1 MVAAIREIKHNEE
14 ASRVLGLITEER
26 KNSQKN
32 INIASTYTSWKK
44 GGIGRR
50 KHDRSTM
57 EKLKNGDAPSLVS
70 NVEVMQLLRDR
81 IGARNAKKDESTEN
95 RRGPFQNRDWIEQTV
110 LTHLESSPAGETS
123 IDEIPKLAS
132 QLRRNPPDKKNENR
146 GTNMTSQ
153 ENFDRSLEGYGLTRG
168 EALQIINHMP
178 TTLVELH
185 LIIENIED
193 RPHLDD
199 EGTQAEL
206 LDLIASFRKD
216 AID

>member
-1 MVAAIREIKHNEE
+1 
-14 ASRVLGLITEER
+14 
-26 KNSQKN
+26 
-32 INIASTYTSWKK
+32 
-44 GGIGRR
+44 
-50 KHDRSTM
+50 M
-57 EKLKNGDAPSLVS
+57 ENLKNGDAPSLVS

-81 IGARNAKKDESTEN
+81 IGARNAKKDDSTEEN

-123 IDEIPKLAS
+123 FDEIPKLVS
-132 QLRRNPPDKKNENR
+132 RLRRNPSDKKKESG
-146 GTNMTSQ
+146 GTDVTSQ
-153 ENFDRSLEGYGLTRG
+153 ENLDRSLESYGLTKG

-199 EGTQAEL
+199 EETQQAL
-206 LDLIASFRKD
+206 LELIAKFRKEATAEND
-216 AID
+216 CMDDLPDDEKQNC

>member
-1 MVAAIREIKHNEE
+1 
-14 ASRVLGLITEER
+14 
-26 KNSQKN
+26 
-32 INIASTYTSWKK
+32 
-44 GGIGRR
+44 
-50 KHDRSTM
+50 M

-110 LTHLESSPAGETS
+110 LTHLETSPAGETS
-123 IDEIPKLAS
+123 IDEIPKLVT
-132 QLRRNPPDKKNENR
+132 QLRRNPPDKKNENG
-146 GTNMTSQ
+146 GTDMTSQ
-153 ENFDRSLEGYGLTRG
+153 ALDRSLEGYGLTKG

-199 EGTQAEL
+199 NVQAEL
-206 LDLIASFRKD
+206 LELIAKFRKD
-216 AID
+216 AMAENDMDFSMDDFPDDEKHK